1 MVARDSSLTATL
13 LLEAVVLLIDPKLP
27 WACKV
32 VGYLLQRNAFALFRE
47 IVLTGKVCI

>member
-1 MVARDSSLTATL
+1 
-13 LLEAVVLLIDPKLP
+13 LLIDPKLP